1 VPLTRLSRIYAAN
14 GPPEGP
20 EMTWPMRGLITTRH
34 LVINAATIIHEFG
47 VLAYLR
53 CLRQVLLSRRHVTFL
68 ECVMR
73 LKR

>member
-1 VPLTRLSRIYAAN
+1 
-14 GPPEGP
+14 
-20 EMTWPMRGLITTRH
+20 MTWPMRGLITTRH

-47 VLAYLR
+47 VMAYLR